1 MRAIGY
7 FRAEVDPMQGVSP
20 SLVEQEAAFRR
31 FCHERD
37 YQMAIT
43 FVETDGVGETGN
55 AEYQRMLD
63 YIRRQDEPF
72 LVAVKSL
79 THLNP
84 DPEEAVCWLLE
95 LEGLGA
101 KVVLVDEDSTDPL
114 EAALRVWSAQRQ
126 VGERGDKVK
135 EAMRMRAVQGRGL
148 GRPPFGYRVGADK
161 KLEVVP
167 EEADTVEL
175 IYQLYLQNMGFRL
188 IARYLNERGIAT
200 RKGGRWS
207 IVGIRD
213 ILRNRAY
220 LGTYSR
226 FGIRVP
232 ASHASIIPSHIFD
245 KVQEQ
250 LSAKPKPKGYGR
262 RSPFLLSGLLYCG
275 SCGNR
280 MIGVSRRESWIRRKD
295 KERGEGEYRYYQ
307 CQSRTNQSFCQ
318 YHTRRAGDLEG
329 LVMATLG
336 KLDSLEALE
345 RWLELHPPPK
355 DSTAEIP
362 LLRRRLVA
370 LERKFRRKL
379 NQAARGAIP
388 LEKLRAIG
396 GELVRERRILERS
409 LAVLAAEA
417 RGELTGKERQEH
429 FLSRL
434 SEIRE
439 RWGTLTFSTRKALLQ
454 DVIDHVVVYDDRI
467 ETLLRV

>member
-7 FRAEVDPMQGVSP
+7 FRAEADPVQGVSP
-20 SLVEQEAAFRR
+20 SLAEQEAAFRL
-31 FCHERD
+31 FCRQRD

-43 FVETDGVGETGN
+43 FVETDGADETGS

-63 YIRRQDEPF
+63 YIRKQGEPF

-84 DPEEAVCWLLE
+84 DLEEAVRWLLE
-95 LEGLGA
+95 LEDLGA
-101 KVVLVDEDSTDPL
+101 KVVLIDEDSTDPL
-114 EAALRVWSAQRQ
+114 EAALQMWSAQRQ
-126 VGERGDKVK
+126 VGERGEKVK
-135 EAMRMRAVQGRGL
+135 EAMRMRAIQGRGL

-220 LGTYSR
+220 LGTYAR

-232 ASHASIIPSHIFD
+232 ASHTPIIPTHIFD

-250 LSAKPKPKGYGR
+250 LSAKPKPEGYGR

-280 MIGVSRRESWIRRKD
+280 MIGVSRHESWSRRKD
-295 KERGEGEYRYYQ
+295 EERGEGEYRYYQ

-318 YHTRRAGDLEG
+318 YHTQKAEDLDR

-336 KLDSLEALE
+336 NLDSPEALE
-345 RWLELHPPPK
+345 QWLELHPSPK
-355 DSTAEIP
+355 DRTAELP
-362 LLRRRLVA
+362 LLRGRLVA
-370 LERKFRRKL
+370 LERKLRRNL

-388 LEKLRAIG
+388 LEKLRAMG
-396 GELVRERRILERS
+396 GEMVRERRILERS

-417 RGELTGKERQEH
+417 RGELTEKARREH

-434 SEIRE
+434 REIRE
-439 RWGTLTFSTRKALLQ
+439 QWGALTVSERKAVLQ
-454 DVIDHVVVYDDRI
+454 DVIDQVVVYDERV